1 MGELRES
8 VLLCKALKFVVV
20 PLIIISLLASFFPFI
35 QVLTPVHEG
44 TECICYYLHE
54 NDQDNGR
61 YRYPLLYLLR
71 DNKPMAANV
80 LLSINVT
87 MFYLVNWLF
96 LFINIRAIFRIRKM
110 NDKLFIRQELS
121 WVVGIW
127 SFFDF
132 FQYIFY

>member
-1 MGELRES
+1 M
-8 VLLCKALKFVVV
+8 
-20 PLIIISLLASFFPFI
+20 
-35 QVLTPVHEG
+35 
-44 TECICYYLHE
+44 
-54 NDQDNGR
+54 
-61 YRYPLLYLLR
+61 LR

>member
-1 MGELRES
+1 M
-8 VLLCKALKFVVV
+8 F
-20 PLIIISLLASFFPFI
+20 
-35 QVLTPVHEG
+35 
-44 TECICYYLHE
+44 
-54 NDQDNGR
+54 
-61 YRYPLLYLLR
+61 R